1 MHKNIENHAI
11 LLYCKNETPFTQI
24 KMGSAMCAAPTRTS
38 NKTHATWA
46 TSRTSNPKP
55 DSPSGAKTVATNV
68 AENVLPEATAKVN
81 DRRAVGIHHVLH
93 RVCKLGVDVGVV
105 SHGSWSVWIQAE
117 STCWS
122 KALKLCS
129 VRAVL
134 VASC

>member
-68 AENVLPEATAKVN
+68 AENVLPEATALPVQTYVTAN
-81 DRRAVGIHHVLH
+81 SIAYSL
-93 RVCKLGVDVGVV
+93 
-105 SHGSWSVWIQAE
+105 E
-117 STCWS
+117 SPYC
-122 KALKLCS
+122 
-129 VRAVL
+129 V
-134 VASC
+134 